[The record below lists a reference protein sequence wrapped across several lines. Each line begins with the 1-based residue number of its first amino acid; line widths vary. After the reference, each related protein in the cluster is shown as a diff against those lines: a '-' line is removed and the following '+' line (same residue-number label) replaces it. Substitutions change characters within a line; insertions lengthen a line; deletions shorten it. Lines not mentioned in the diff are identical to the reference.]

1 MVHGFLN
8 LLHDEPTIPRRLR
21 VAQESLSKNPDIRV
35 MPADKGSMVVIL
47 DTDEYIR
54 AGEDMLSDRAVYKK
68 LNSTN
73 PIIYRV
79 TSFNNSLK
87 SIFPENS
94 KLLKQFWIHGTSDQR
109 LPFLYLLPKIHK
121 PSPPLKFRPIV
132 SQFATYNAPLSKF
145 VANILKPLVG
155 SFSDSHL
162 TNTSDFTSQLT
173 TFYRNNPRYL
183 SAPLLSL
190 DVESLFTNVPLGDV
204 TGFLR
209 RKLIDNSN
217 LNLPDGL
224 TIDILIKLIELCCA
238 STIFSFNGS
247 FYQQKFGVAMG
258 SPLACIL
265 ANIFMEYFETE
276 LRFSSSIAA
285 CLLEEKCR

>member
-1 MVHGFLN
+1 M
-8 LLHDEPTIPRRLR
+8 
-21 VAQESLSKNPDIRV
+21 
-35 MPADKGSMVVIL
+35 
-47 DTDEYIR
+47 
-54 AGEDMLSDRAVYKK
+54 
-68 LNSTN
+68 
-73 PIIYRV
+73 
-79 TSFNNSLK
+79 
-87 SIFPENS
+87 
-94 KLLKQFWIHGTSDQR
+94 
-109 LPFLYLLPKIHK
+109 
-121 PSPPLKFRPIV
+121 
-132 SQFATYNAPLSKF
+132 
-145 VANILKPLVG
+145 VG

-217 LNLPDGL
+217 LNLLDGL
-224 TIDILIKLIELCCA
+224 TIDMLIQLIELCCA
-238 STIFSFNGS
+238 STIFSFNGT

-276 LRFSSSIAA
+276 LQSRLPLQPAFWWRFVDDTICICPHVQTIFQNFLDGLNGLSPSIKLTVEWEILNEDSGIANLPFLDLFLHRSHLGIKFSIYRKPSHCHTYIHYFSHHAPSLKKGVLSGLFLRALRFSSSCFPQTELYI
-285 CLLEEKCR
+285 L